1 MKMSKKELMEALAEE
16 ANKKGLF
23 NGAWL
28 FAEHG
33 EIVSAGAVGWQD
45 PEDCVPLTTD
55 SLFDLASVSKQF
67 TAAAVMLLRRRG
79 LIGLDDELTKFWPEL
94 PYPGVTVRQLLTHTS
109 GLPDYMGWVDAAAK
123 KENTIPGNEIVI
135 RFLKEAGEKPLF
147 APGEGYSYCNT
158 AYCVL
163 AQLVEKLAG
172 VPFEAFMRDE
182 IFEPAGMH
190 ATRVRHPRKE
200 GAFENWA
207 RAMIREDGR
216 YILPEDSKR
225 DPYVVT
231 LDGESGD
238 GYVYS
243 NVRDL
248 LKWDQALRAEKVLT
262 GEEQEMMY
270 AADVKIPDT
279 GDDDVGYGF
288 GWVVFNAPEL
298 GRVLSHSG
306 GWPGV
311 STWYGRYLDAD
322 RLLVLLNCR
331 EPLDGR
337 GGNAFFSAMS
347 AVGRGEEPPKLT
359 CIEDIA
365 VKDPDKRGW
374 AAFCGKY
381 EPSPGDDYI
390 DEVFMKDGAL
400 WANIVSDLGYPYT
413 WRLYPLG
420 GNTFGFKEDEDEIE
434 VEFGEGCLSCDGE
447 THKKL

>member
-1 MKMSKKELMEALAEE
+1 MSKKECMEALAKE
-16 ANKKGLF
+16 AGEKGLF

-28 FAEHG
+28 FANHG

-45 PEDCVPLTTD
+45 PENTVPLTTD
-55 SLFDLASVSKQF
+55 SVFDLASVSKQF

-79 LIGLDDELTKFWPEL
+79 LIDLDDELTKFWPDL
-94 PYPGVTVRQLLTHTS
+94 PYPGVKIRHLLTHTS
-109 GLPDYMGWVDAAAK
+109 GLPDYMGWVDRIAK
-123 KENTIPGNEIVI
+123 KENTIPGNDIVI
-135 RFLKEAGEKPLF
+135 RFLREAGEKPLF
-147 APGEGYSYCNT
+147 APGEGYAYCNT

-163 AQLVEKLAG
+163 AELVETLSG
-172 VPFEAFMRDE
+172 VKFEDFMRDE

-207 RAMIREDGR
+207 RAMVRENGR
-216 YILPEDSKR
+216 YVLPEASER

-243 NVRDL
+243 SANDL
-248 LKWDQALRAEKVLT
+248 FRWDQALRAEKVLT
-262 GEEQEMMY
+262 KEEQEMMY
-270 AADVKIPDT
+270 APSAKIPGTDEEN
-279 GDDDVGYGF
+279 VGYGF
-288 GWVVFNAPEL
+288 GWVVFHAPEL

-322 RLLVLLNCR
+322 RVLVLLNCR
-331 EPLDGR
+331 QPTDGR
-337 GGNAFFSAMS
+337 GGDAFFRAMS
-347 AVGRGEEPPKLT
+347 AVGRGEDPPELT

-365 VKDPDKRGW
+365 VKSPDKSGW

-381 EPSPGDDYI
+381 EPDPGDDYI
-390 DEVFMKDGAL
+390 DEVFMKDGEL

-420 GNTFGFKEDEDEIE
+420 ENTFGFKEDEDDIE
-434 VEFGEGCLSCDGE
+434 VEFGDGCFTVDGE